1 MNNNILGDLVMGTK
15 ITKKN
20 KYKYSSPE
28 RLKRGSPKN
37 FSLLANKKKDS
48 SKNIK

>member
-1 MNNNILGDLVMGTK
+1 MNFDLGTK

-37 FSLLANKKKDS
+37 FSLLANKKKFVQGH
-48 SKNIK
+48 